1 MSNDLIK
8 LNFFL
13 KINMCWK
20 RFVYNEKKFW
30 KIGFKIVKLRFLFI
44 FIKIM
49 DM

>member
-13 KINMCWK
+13 KIRCVEKDLYIMK
-20 RFVYNEKKFW
+20 KKFW

-44 FIKIM
+44 FLKIM